1 MAVAT
6 VGVIEGGFEIATLL
20 ISLALISMLVVRS
33 KQTVEVAQGVGSAFG
48 NLLDAATLNTGAGIG
63 SGYRRY

>member
-1 MAVAT
+1 MAT

-20 ISLALISMLVVRS
+20 ISLALISMLIVRS
-33 KQTVEVAQGVGSAFG
+33 RETVEVAQGVGTAFG
-48 NLLDAATLNTGAGIG
+48 NLLDAATLNTGAGVA